1 MDLSDDFFDE
11 PPVNQARA
19 GGKFQPRAKQKPR
32 KGTSVS
38 AAPTR
43 SSDTKKEGVT
53 QSLSNSD
60 VVQPV
65 QSTDVV
71 DNGLINPKVSSV
83 LATSTTVG
91 HEESLTQ
98 NERPAS
104 DVPVSDIP
112 MWRKD
117 VDLDLDPLKDVANTA
132 LKNARAGGKFEPKA
146 KCGPTSEASQPIFST
161 LQDGMEEKAAKAA
174 SSGLELDEDQVV
186 QHVDVADDGRNLG
199 KLNSFQPV
207 ATDEPSGLP
216 LSDACDYF
224 QFSTAKSTGEAADI
238 FSELESLD
246 PLLTQSSGGTKANA
260 SEKSNDRIEMDALPA
275 NKFVTSNY
283 VSNSEPDLPY
293 PIETAAVLV
302 SNNKDTVGESEIPA
316 PAPRIDDVTEE
327 SGAVPDMETEDIVTS
342 GLHKGKF
349 KPKTRSQ
356 RGEKKPSASVPQP
369 AADESVMDP
378 PNVQFVP
385 SETECMEEGSVPVHL
400 PGDVVDHFSMNLDDC
415 TTLDASTHEISTHEE
430 LGNLP
435 EASNDD
441 AAPSEDVPRMAEK
454 VSSKKGRKNASTAS
468 NLSKKSKKNATA
480 ANNEHEDETYND
492 GSINDEVPTCSV
504 ANDGED
510 DDGDEDYMES
520 PSTRKRATRKS
531 KKPVIKNEKSAQKRK
546 KLTKESDQ
554 PAKEPP
560 KKFSHSTRR
569 KRCVDKALLEA
580 DDIDFQRI
588 AIKDLILLAEHKE
601 RLEKK
606 EAKASTVPLANQ
618 STQTSSHV
626 EDAHNEESS
635 FASEQAQESTD
646 DPVGYTTQLNSCFFN
661 YQSYMNKESRA
672 RWSKQDTELFYE
684 AIRQFGTDMSM
695 IQQLFPGRT
704 RHQIKLKFKNEERR
718 HPMRISEAVASRAKD
733 HSHFEKVIKQ
743 LKQVTAQAKRGSD
756 GDDSIGVMGEEEVE
770 ELAPGINEEATK
782 TKKDEDIELE
792 DQGADVAEVHSPLKS
807 DESEDDADMWDSYKN
822 AF

>member
-43 SSDTKKEGVT
+43 PSDTKNEGVM
-53 QSLSNSD
+53 QSLSNLD
-60 VVQPV
+60 AVQPV
-65 QSTDVV
+65 QSIDVV
-71 DNGLINPKVSSV
+71 DNGLINPKGSSV
-83 LATSTTVG
+83 LATLAIVG

-98 NERPAS
+98 NETPAS

-132 LKNARAGGKFEPKA
+132 PKNARAGGKFQPKA
-146 KCGPTSEASQPIFST
+146 ECGPTKETSQPILST

-174 SSGLELDEDQVV
+174 SSSLELDEDQVV
-186 QHVDVADDGRNLG
+186 QHVDVANDSRNLG
-199 KLNSFQPV
+199 KLNGSQPV
-207 ATDEPSGLP
+207 ATDEPSGFP

-224 QFSTAKSTGEAADI
+224 QLSTGKSAGEAADI

-275 NKFVTSNY
+275 NKFVTSDY

-302 SNNKDTVGESEIPA
+302 SNNKDTIGESEIPA
-316 PAPRIDDVTEE
+316 PGPRIGDATEE
-327 SGAVPDMETEDIVTS
+327 AGAFPDMETEDIVTS

-385 SETECMEEGSVPVHL
+385 SETECMEEGSVPVPP
-400 PGDVVDHFSMNLDDC
+400 PGDVVDHLSVNLDDC
-415 TTLDASTHEISTHEE
+415 TTLDASTREISTNEE

-435 EASNDD
+435 KASNDD
-441 AAPSEDVPRMAEK
+441 AAPSKDVPRMPEK
-454 VSSKKGRKNASTAS
+454 SSKRGRKNAPTAS
-468 NLSKKSKKNATA
+468 NLSKKSKKNSTA

-504 ANDGED
+504 ANDED
-510 DDGDEDYMES
+510 DDRDEDYMES
-520 PSTRKRATRKS
+520 TSTRKRATRKS

-546 KLTKESDQ
+546 KLTKELDQ
-554 PAKEPP
+554 SAKEPA
-560 KKFSHSTRR
+560 KKFSHSTCR
-569 KRCVDKALLEA
+569 KRRCVDKALLED
-580 DDIDFQRI
+580 DDIDFRRI
-588 AIKDLILLAEHKE
+588 AMKELILLAEHKE

-606 EAKASTVPLANQ
+606 EAKASNVPLANQ
-618 STQTSSHV
+618 STQNSSHV

-646 DPVGYTTQLNSCFFN
+646 DPVGYTTQFNTCFFN

-756 GDDSIGVMGEEEVE
+756 GDDSIGVTGEEEVE
-770 ELAPGINEEATK
+770 ELAPEINEEATK
-782 TKKDEDIELE
+782 TKKDEDIELK

-807 DESEDDADMWDSYKN
+807 NESEDDADMWDLYKN